1 MPLRKK
7 AESAAK
13 IAELYVRTTDKE
25 DIYVRGTINSDS
37 GTIVE
42 STINGMLCSVLT
54 VSGPNRTETRFTACQ
69 TSM

>member
-1 MPLRKK
+1 MAKPATDAAKNANAAAEK

-42 STINGMLCSVLT
+42 STINRMLC
-54 VSGPNRTETRFTACQ
+54 
-69 TSM
+69 